1 MTLPAIIEA
10 QNLIMA
16 GDIAGAEHA
25 LVSIADTQ
33 GDRALVRALDDLP
46 SKDLLAVIREYD
58 ASRESVIN
66 LLVTPEQFAQA
77 VVLERRY
84 GDQTHEQLRGMI
96 NSVIFREGADPAE
109 FLYEIGEVDGG
120 YDALADYL
128 LEA

>member
-46 SKDLLAVIREYD
+46 SKDLLAVIREY
-58 ASRESVIN
+58 
-66 LLVTPEQFAQA
+66 
-77 VVLERRY
+77 
-84 GDQTHEQLRGMI
+84 
-96 NSVIFREGADPAE
+96 
-109 FLYEIGEVDGG
+109 EIGRAHV
-120 YDALADYL
+120 
-128 LEA
+128 